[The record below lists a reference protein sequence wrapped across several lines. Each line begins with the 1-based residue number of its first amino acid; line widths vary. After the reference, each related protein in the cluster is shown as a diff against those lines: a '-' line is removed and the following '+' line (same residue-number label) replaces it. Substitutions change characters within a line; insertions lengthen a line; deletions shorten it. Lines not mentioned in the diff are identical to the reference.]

1 MEKKRNFYF
10 KSETDKKDESI
21 EVYIGQSCGKQ
32 LSLDIQNAKSEV
44 LIISPYV
51 DETKIDDLIR
61 LQKKGINVKIAFSSL
76 RPEQKRSVLRKL
88 IYQNQTTNITAKE
101 KKEKYEKLLI
111 GFGIALLCL
120 GLYSIY
126 VIFKSHFE
134 KQILNNYSL
143 VAFFSFISCY
153 FIKKG
158 IDKVRKVNIYN
169 YSYTE
174 NIKFKYLRSSQEK
187 GMFIHSKIYVIDRKI
202 AYLGSLNFTNNGFNS
217 NFETRVR
224 ITKTDSIN
232 ELIEFINSIFEDDYT
247 FDNNKIWWLGP
258 QVFSEPK
265 Y

>member
-1 MEKKRNFYF
+1 MEKKKNFYF
-10 KSETDKKDESI
+10 KTETEKKDESI

-32 LSLDIQNAKSEV
+32 LSLDIQNAKTEV

-51 DETKIDDLIR
+51 DESKIDDLIR

-88 IYQNQTTNITAKE
+88 INQNQTTNVTAKE
-101 KKEKYEKLLI
+101 RKEKYEKLLI

-120 GLYSIY
+120 GIYSIY
-126 VIFKSHFE
+126 VIYRSHFE
-134 KQILNNYSL
+134 KNILNNYSL
-143 VAFFSFISCY
+143 ISLLCFIGCY
-153 FIKKG
+153 FTKKG
-158 IDKVRKVNIYN
+158 IDKVRKVNIYD
-169 YSYTE
+169 YSYSE
-174 NIKFKYLRSSQEK
+174 NINFKYLRSSQEK
-187 GMFIHSKIYVIDRKI
+187 GMFIHSKIYVIDKKI

-232 ELIEFINSIFEDDYT
+232 ELIEFINLIFEDDYT
-247 FDNNKIWWLGP
+247 FDYNKTWWLGP